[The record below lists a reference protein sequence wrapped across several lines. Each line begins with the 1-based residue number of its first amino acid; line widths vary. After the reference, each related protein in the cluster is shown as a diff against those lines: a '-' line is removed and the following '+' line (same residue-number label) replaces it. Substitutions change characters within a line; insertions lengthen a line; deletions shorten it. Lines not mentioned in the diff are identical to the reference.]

1 MVKGALVAVTIL
13 VVYLS
18 SGQAQKIERG
28 PRGDGT
34 AFKKC
39 GGGLLS
45 SGNDRCYEVLVSK
58 LKVQIG
64 KDGTDDDVRVEIC
77 SDATKKKDC
86 CLTDILKTTFKDD
99 WSKND
104 LETWS
109 TPTLGSCKTKKL
121 LVKQGLTLSLNK
133 TGTDSLSVTSI
144 IVDTTGVTGKKDKKT
159 KKDIAG
165 PLEQFSCGAISFAQG
180 VRTAKGVSCRES
192 PYSYERVKKI
202 NVTMGNQGS
211 DDDVLVDIC
220 SDVNEKACCREKL
233 SGTFSDDW
241 EKNDVEIWEEK
252 YLGKCETQLYKVR
265 SGLKFGIFTKKRA
278 TKALIVNK
286 ILVETVNQLGKTS
299 TYDCKSFTMTGK
311 DFVQNTCTRK
321 TGGSFKTS
329 SKKKTTKKPKTTT
342 TKRTT
347 TTTKKKGLIQQG
359 LDLVRGKPKTATTPK
374 PVSTTTTRRP
384 FRSGSGK

>member
-1 MVKGALVAVTIL
+1 
-13 VVYLS
+13 
-18 SGQAQKIERG
+18 
-28 PRGDGT
+28 
-34 AFKKC
+34 
-39 GGGLLS
+39 
-45 SGNDRCYEVLVSK
+45 
-58 LKVQIG
+58 
-64 KDGTDDDVRVEIC
+64 
-77 SDATKKKDC
+77 
-86 CLTDILKTTFKDD
+86 
-99 WSKND
+99 
-104 LETWS
+104 
-109 TPTLGSCKTKKL
+109 
-121 LVKQGLTLSLNK
+121 
-133 TGTDSLSVTSI
+133 
-144 IVDTTGVTGKKDKKT
+144 
-159 KKDIAG
+159 
-165 PLEQFSCGAISFAQG
+165 
-180 VRTAKGVSCRES
+180 
-192 PYSYERVKKI
+192 
-202 NVTMGNQGS
+202 MG
-211 DDDVLVDIC
+211 
-220 SDVNEKACCREKL
+220 
-233 SGTFSDDW
+233 DDW

-299 TYDCKSFTMTGK
+299 TYDCKSFT
-311 DFVQNTCTRK
+311 K